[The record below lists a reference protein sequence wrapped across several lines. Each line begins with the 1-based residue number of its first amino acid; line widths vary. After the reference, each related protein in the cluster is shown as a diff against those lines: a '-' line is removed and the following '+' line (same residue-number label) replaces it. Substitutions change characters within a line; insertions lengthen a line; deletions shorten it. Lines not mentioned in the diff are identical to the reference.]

1 MATNGEGHSLR
12 ALSFYISRSRITKAI
27 ETNHYNLKNKTIHLL
42 HGYGKAINTSQKKKK
57 KNLKKKILLIF
68 PIIYDVKSNNF

>member
-27 ETNHYNLKNKTIHLL
+27 ETNHYNLKNKIIHLL
-42 HGYGKAINTSQKKKK
+42 HGCGKAINTSKK
-57 KNLKKKILLIF
+57 KKKILLIF